1 MALTSNLSNTSYLFF
16 TLHLYIMSFFFS
28 FIPSS
33 YLLIFSFSFLLSPSL
48 FLPLTFT
55 LMLFLPLP
63 FSHSFFIFFFLSFL
77 FLYSS
82 GSHIAALEL
91 GDCYSCSLLRNDFLY
106 CHKDHAVQ
114 GIEAWNVVF
123 KACIKAIE
131 LSSWPMYA
139 FISSYSFVS
148 PSSFQIPLCKI
159 LLSSKIKNKP

>member
-1 MALTSNLSNTSYLFF
+1 
-16 TLHLYIMSFFFS
+16 MSFFFS

-33 YLLIFSFSFLLSPSL
+33 YLLIFSFSFFFFPPLSL
-48 FLPLTFT
+48 FISSSHFYSHALFTSPFLTFI
-55 LMLFLPLP
+55 LYIFL
-63 FSHSFFIFFFLSFL
+63 SFFFL